1 MRKCSISQE
10 NRDLRRYAFF
20 TNFKR
25 IALYILWCAM
35 WILAYR
41 FYLEYPINKPLV
53 WWLLLIFAGG
63 VLVGG
68 WFLCSMTAFVRERSF
83 FGKVEEMKLDRE
95 FQKGVV
101 TARQSDEEMFRVLIV
116 RDERGKRRRLRFKM
130 KESGFGLYYRDGAE
144 IAYFRG
150 TKFPL
155 CLDSK
160 DRDAC
165 MCVACGTRN
174 YPEWRDGEKGDRP
187 THCALCGHTLV
198 DTEKMKR

>member
-1 MRKCSISQE
+1 MRKCRIPEE

-20 TNFKR
+20 VNLKR
-25 IALYILWCAM
+25 IALFVLWCAM
-35 WILAYR
+35 WVLAYR
-41 FYLEYPINKPLV
+41 FYLEYPINKPFV

-68 WFLCSMTAFVRERSF
+68 WFLCSMTAFVREKSF
-83 FGKVEEMKLDRE
+83 FGKIEQMKIDRE
-95 FQKGVV
+95 YQKGIVN
-101 TARQSDEEMFRVLIV
+101 ARPTDEEMFRVLIV
-116 RDERGKRRRLRFKM
+116 RDGKGKRHKLRFKM

-150 TKFPL
+150 TKFPI
-155 CLDSK
+155 CFDSK
-160 DRDAC
+160 DKDAC
-165 MCVACGTRN
+165 MCVVCGTRN

-198 DTEKMKR
+198 DTEKLKR

>member
-1 MRKCSISQE
+1 MRKCSIPKE

-20 TNFKR
+20 TNLKR
-25 IALYILWCAM
+25 IALYILRGAM
-35 WILAYR
+35 WVLAYR

-101 TARQSDEEMFRVLIV
+101 TARQAEEEMFRVLIV
-116 RDERGKRRRLRFKM
+116 RDERGKRHKLRF
-130 KESGFGLYYRDGAE
+130 
-144 IAYFRG
+144 
-150 TKFPL
+150 
-155 CLDSK
+155 
-160 DRDAC
+160 
-165 MCVACGTRN
+165 
-174 YPEWRDGEKGDRP
+174 
-187 THCALCGHTLV
+187 
-198 DTEKMKR
+198 

>member
-1 MRKCSISQE
+1 MRKCSIPQE

-25 IALYILWCAM
+25 IALFILWCAM
-35 WILAYR
+35 WVLAYR

-155 CLDSK
+155 CLDTK
-160 DRDAC
+160 DKDAC

-187 THCALCGHTLV
+187 THCALCGRTLV
-198 DTEKMKR
+198 DVEKLKR

>member
-1 MRKCSISQE
+1 MRKCRIPEE

-20 TNFKR
+20 VNLKR
-25 IALYILWCAM
+25 IVLFLLWCAM
-35 WILAYR
+35 WVLAYR

-53 WWLLLIFAGG
+53 RWLLLIFAGG

-83 FGKVEEMKLDRE
+83 FGKVEKMKLDRE

-101 TARQSDEEMFRVLIV
+101 TARSADEEMFRVLIV
-116 RDERGKRRRLRFKM
+116 RDEKGKRRRLRFKM
-130 KESGFGLYYRDGAE
+130 KDSGFGLYYRDGAE

-155 CLDSK
+155 CLDTK
-160 DRDAC
+160 DKDAC

-174 YPEWRDGEKGDRP
+174 YPEWRDGEKGDKP
-187 THCALCGHTLV
+187 TYCALCGHTLV
-198 DTEKMKR
+198 DTEKLKR

>member
-1 MRKCSISQE
+1 MRKCRIPEE

-20 TNFKR
+20 VNFKR
-25 IALYILWCAM
+25 IALFVLWCAM
-35 WILAYR
+35 WVLAYR

-53 WWLLLIFAGG
+53 RWLLLIFAGG
-63 VLVGG
+63 VLVSG

-83 FGKVEEMKLDRE
+83 FGKVEKMKLDRE

-101 TARQSDEEMFRVLIV
+101 TARSADEEMFRVLIV
-116 RDERGKRRRLRFKM
+116 RDEKGKRRRLRFKM
-130 KESGFGLYYRDGAE
+130 KDSGFGLYYRDGAE

-155 CLDSK
+155 CLDTK
-160 DRDAC
+160 DKDAC

-174 YPEWRDGEKGDRP
+174 YPEWRDGEKGDKP
-187 THCALCGHTLV
+187 TYCALCGRTLIDV
-198 DTEKMKR
+198 EFLKR